1 MAAGIPM
8 EIYSLDRALKSAI
21 DNNAA
26 IQNAEQDI
34 IIAEQRVTEAK
45 LRFLPEVGVQASAT
59 RYNAR
64 FPFAL
69 RPRYRSL
76 LLFPSDQD
84 NLFSGQA
91 YLTLPLYEGRRNI
104 NTFRLAQTALKQ
116 ARAKYD
122 TVQLDIV
129 YKTKKVFYRYL
140 LEEKL
145 LEASE
150 KLARIIEKAG
160 KRADADPWGKLEA
173 ETIESQFRS
182 QQDEIRHALE
192 LAHLDFLKG
201 LNIELDRPVRIE
213 GEFSSSPIDVDLRMA
228 LVWATELRPE
238 MQAQTLRAQMDAIG
252 VNLALSRRY
261 PTLAL
266 GVDYEITGQ
275 EFPLR
280 QNNWAAT
287 FGIRLPFAFD
297 FWPQHTRKLSE
308 QRQAEIKRAE
318 LKDQVHLEVRK
329 AHRDLLYWQTEWSTR
344 EKEYARL
351 KRLLNLAENKS
362 MGRPSTAMRA
372 AAGVLAAHK
381 RYLTALTEHLLA
393 RARLERA
400 VGRPFPGSP

>member
-1 MAAGIPM
+1 MV
-8 EIYSLDRALKSAI
+8 ETYSLDRALKSAI

-45 LRFLPEVGVQASAT
+45 LRFLPEVGIQASAT

-91 YLTLPLYEGRRNI
+91 YMTLPLYEGRRNI
-104 NTFRLAQTALKQ
+104 NTLRLTQASLKQ

-122 TVQLDIV
+122 AVQLDIV
-129 YKTKKVFYRYL
+129 YKTKKVFYGYL
-140 LEEKL
+140 LAHKL
-145 LEASE
+145 LAASE
-150 KLARIIEKAG
+150 ELAKIVDKAG
-160 KRADADPWGKLEA
+160 TRTDSDPWRKLETEA
-173 ETIESQFRS
+173 IESQFRS
-182 QQDEIRHALE
+182 AQDGMRHALE
-192 LAHLDFLKG
+192 LAHLDFLKE
-201 LNIELDRPVRIE
+201 LNIELDRPVHIE
-213 GEFSSSPIDVDLRMA
+213 GTLKSSPIDVNLSMA

-238 MQAQTLRAQMDAIG
+238 MQSQTLRAQMDAIG

-266 GVDYEITGQ
+266 GIDYEITGQ

-329 AHRDLLYWQTEWSTR
+329 AHRDLLYWRKEWGKR
-344 EKEYARL
+344 EQEYLRL
-351 KRLLNLAENKS
+351 KRLLDLAKS
-362 MGRPSTAMRA
+362 KVMSRPSAAMRA
-372 AAGVLAAHK
+372 ATGVLAAHG
-381 RYLTALTEHLLA
+381 RYLAALTEHLLS

-400 VGRPFPGSP
+400 VGRSLPGSQ